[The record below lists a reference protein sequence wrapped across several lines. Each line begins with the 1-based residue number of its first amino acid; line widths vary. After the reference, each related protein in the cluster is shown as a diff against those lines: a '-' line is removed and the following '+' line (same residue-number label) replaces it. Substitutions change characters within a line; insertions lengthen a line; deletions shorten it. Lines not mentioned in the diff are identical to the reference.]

1 MNSAPICRDGD
12 EWLVVSGAQKEQD
25 AGMRRRTSIGNFP
38 DIQAN
43 CPAYAW
49 SFLMPLGCGSRT
61 LMASWRSA
69 SMTSRSCLN
78 MSGCWSYL
86 LLMYCRMTEARDSC
100 VDRRKGSDNMLPVLV
115 PPLLATM
122 LRLCLCLCFAAW
134 DVTPESRG
142 RLVRVKL
149 TSPLWEIRGP
159 GCAAYAYMLQSRIFI
174 LP

>member
-1 MNSAPICRDGD
+1 
-12 EWLVVSGAQKEQD
+12 
-25 AGMRRRTSIGNFP
+25 
-38 DIQAN
+38 
-43 CPAYAW
+43 
-49 SFLMPLGCGSRT
+49 MPLGCGSRT

-115 PPLLATM
+115 PPPLLATM
-122 LRLCLCLCFAAW
+122 LRLCLCLCFPVR
-134 DVTPESRG
+134 DVTLAQSRG
-142 RLVRVKL
+142 RLVRVQL

-159 GCAAYAYMLQSRIFI
+159 GCAAYEFMLQSRIFI